1 MKRIKKLLITIFA
14 VLLMLCMSVS
24 LVGCKK
30 EEILI
35 GSEDFSNP
43 TALEIN
49 LQPKEDEFVFDG
61 DITISQ
67 DKKYFEMYFS
77 SKYKYSIL
85 FDGHSFHYKIY
96 SLSYDSTYDM
106 TSPIID
112 GLAGEILPFPS
123 ASNSYLLEIEGY
135 ENMAELTINMTIK
148 RYLK

>member
-1 MKRIKKLLITIFA
+1 MYGRKHSW
-14 VLLMLCMSVS
+14 C
-24 LVGCKK
+24 K
-30 EEILI
+30 EEKKFI

-67 DKKYFEMYFS
+67 YKKYFVMYFS
-77 SKYKYSIL
+77 SAYKYSIL
-85 FDGHSFHYKIY
+85 FDGHSFRYKIY
-96 SLSYDSTYDM
+96 TLRYDST
-106 TSPIID
+106 PIVD
-112 GLAGEILPFPS
+112 GLAGEIIPFPS

-135 ENMAELTINMTIK
+135 ENMANLTVNMTIK

>member
-24 LVGCKK
+24 LVGCK
-30 EEILI
+30 EEKIFI
-35 GSEDFSNP
+35 GSEDYSNP

-61 DITISQ
+61 DIIISKN
-67 DKKYFEMYFS
+67 KKYFELYFS
-77 SKYKYSIL
+77 SDYKYSIL
-85 FDGHSFHYKIY
+85 FDGHSFTYKIY
-96 SLSYDSTYDM
+96 NLSNIT
-106 TSPIID
+106 TPILDCI
-112 GLAGEILPFPS
+112 AGAIVPFPL